1 MPPESTDAWGDL
13 FNLYIEKEGG
23 GVTLVHEQKKALMF
37 KIVEDVIKEE
47 KLYKSPRKKFFGEDR
62 GY

>member
-23 GVTLVHEQKKALMF
+23 GGYFSAWTQKSF
-37 KIVEDVIKEE
+37 DV
-47 KLYKSPRKKFFGEDR
+47 
-62 GY
+62 

>member
-1 MPPESTDAWGDL
+1 L

>member
-1 MPPESTDAWGDL
+1 M
-13 FNLYIEKEGG
+13 
-23 GVTLVHEQKKALMF
+23 HEHKKALMF